1 MSDWTFLTKHALVLS
16 MIAQHPQIT
25 AHEIALDIGITERQ
39 VRRIIADLFAEGYI
53 KKRKE
58 GRGMRYRINSDLS
71 LRHYS
76 LQEIAIGDFLGALGW
91 QTKRRKLPR
100 KNETEQN

>member
-1 MSDWTFLTKHALVLS
+1 MSEWTFLTKHALVLS
-16 MIAQHPQIT
+16 MVAKHPQIT
-25 AHEIALDIGITERQ
+25 AQEMALDIGTTERQ
-39 VRRIIADLFAEGYI
+39 VRRIIADLFTEGYI

-58 GRGMRYRINSDLS
+58 GRGTRYRINSDLS